1 MKDGFVYLVGAGP
14 GDPLLIT
21 LKGKECLEN
30 ADVIIYDYLAN
41 PELLKYRKSD
51 CELIYVGKKSKEHTV
66 NQENINKLILTKAKE
81 GKKVVRLKG
90 GDPFI
95 FGRGGEEAIYLK
107 ENGIDFEIVPGITS
121 GVAGPLYAGIPVT
134 MRGINS
140 SLAFV
145 TGHESEDKDLSLLDW
160 KALTKMGT
168 LIFYMGVKNLPS
180 IVTNLINE
188 GMNKNTPIALIRW
201 ATYPEQTVLEGTL
214 ENINELV
221 QMTGFKAPAIIVV
234 GEVVKLREKLK
245 WFEKKPLFGKK
256 IIVTRAVEQAGTF
269 SSKLRELGARV
280 FEIPTIKIVPL
291 DTYESLDIA
300 INNIKN
306 YDYLILTSVNG
317 VKYFFERLEINGKD
331 GRCLSN
337 LQICAIGPATA
348 KAIKE
353 KFLNVDILPEK
364 YVAESVISALDK
376 IGIEGNKFLLCRA
389 KIARDVIPDEIK
401 KRGGEIDVIPVYE
414 TLINKSSKEE
424 LLEVLKKGVDYITF
438 TSSST
443 VTNFFQLIDNQ
454 KEVVSN
460 IKLASIGPVTSATI
474 RSFGLEP
481 YVEAEKYTI
490 DGLISAIIEKEVEST
505 GNR

>member
-1 MKDGFVYLVGAGP
+1 MV
-14 GDPLLIT
+14 
-21 LKGKECLEN
+21 
-30 ADVIIYDYLAN
+30 
-41 PELLKYRKSD
+41 
-51 CELIYVGKKSKEHTV
+51 
-66 NQENINKLILTKAKE
+66 
-81 GKKVVRLKG
+81 
-90 GDPFI
+90 
-95 FGRGGEEAIYLK
+95 
-107 ENGIDFEIVPGITS
+107 
-121 GVAGPLYAGIPVT
+121 
-134 MRGINS
+134 
-140 SLAFV
+140 
-145 TGHESEDKDLSLLDW
+145 
-160 KALTKMGT
+160 
-168 LIFYMGVKNLPS
+168 
-180 IVTNLINE
+180 
-188 GMNKNTPIALIRW
+188 
-201 ATYPEQTVLEGTL
+201 
-214 ENINELV
+214 
-221 QMTGFKAPAIIVV
+221 
-234 GEVVKLREKLK
+234 
-245 WFEKKPLFGKK
+245 KK

-337 LQICAIGPATA
+337 LKICAIGPATA